1 MKILYFTTD
10 FSVENIAF
18 AEKHGLIMR
27 NASAVETAANIESC
41 DFVFGDVPK
50 SYQNLPVYVI
60 DEKQSVSVDE
70 HHAVL
75 AENATLKAENTQLKA
90 RIAELES
97 KKQSKS
103 KDKTE

>member
-10 FSVENIAF
+10 FTVENVAF
-18 AEKHGLIMR
+18 AKKHGLTIR
-27 NASAVETAANIESC
+27 HASAVETAANIEPC

-97 KKQSKS
+97 KKQPKS

>member
-10 FSVENIAF
+10 FTVENVAF
-18 AEKHGLIMR
+18 AKKHGLTIR
-27 NASAVETAANIESC
+27 HASAVETAANIESC

-75 AENATLKAENTQLKA
+75 AENEQLKA
-90 RIAELES
+90 RIAELEN